1 MTAHH
6 PSALD
11 APSAADLADFA
22 AWLTERQPDAIDEID
37 REATESTRD
46 DGCLYYD
53 RLPSD
58 DVDPFNPW
66 ITARAPIAR
75 EVLS

>member
-1 MTAHH
+1 MTALH
-6 PSALD
+6 PSALE
-11 APSAADLADFA
+11 APTAADLDELAALFADD
-22 AWLTERQPDAIDEID
+22 QPEIVDAID

-46 DGCLYYD
+46 DGELYHG

-66 ITARAPIAR
+66 IVAVAR

>member
-1 MTAHH
+1 MTALH
-6 PSALD
+6 PSALY

-66 ITARAPIAR
+66 ITARAGVAR

>member
-6 PSALD
+6 ASAL
-11 APSAADLADFA
+11 AALDLADFA
-22 AWLTERQPDAIDEID
+22 QWCAERQPEIIDAID

-46 DGCLYYD
+46 DGQLYHG

-66 ITARAPIAR
+66 ITARAPLAR

>member
-1 MTAHH
+1 VTAHP
-6 PSALD
+6 PSALE

-46 DGCLYYD
+46 DGELFYG

-58 DVDPFNPW
+58 DLDGFNPW

>member
-1 MTAHH
+1 MTALHA
-6 PSALD
+6 SALAAAELALWCAEQQPEIID
-11 APSAADLADFA
+11 A
-22 AWLTERQPDAIDEID
+22 ID

-46 DGCLYYD
+46 DGLLYHG

-66 ITARAPIAR
+66 VVARAPVV

>member
-6 PSALD
+6 PSALE
-11 APSAADLADFA
+11 APSADDLAELAALFA
-22 AWLTERQPDAIDEID
+22 DDQPEIIDAID

-46 DGCLYYD
+46 DGELFYG

-58 DVDPFNPW
+58 DIDSFNPW
-66 ITARAPIAR
+66 ITARAPVAR

>member
-6 PSALD
+6 ASAL
-11 APSAADLADFA
+11 AAVEAAELA
-22 AWLTERQPDAIDEID
+22 AWAAARRDAAVEEIDE
-37 REATESTRD
+37 EARESTRD
-46 DGCLYYD
+46 DGNLYHG

-58 DVDPFNPW
+58 DVDEFNPC
-66 ITARAPIAR
+66 IVARAPLAR

>member
-6 PSALD
+6 ASAL
-11 APSAADLADFA
+11 AALDLADFA
-22 AWLTERQPDAIDEID
+22 AWCAERQPEIIDAID

-46 DGCLYYD
+46 DGQLFYD

-58 DVDPFNPW
+58 DVDEMNPW
-66 ITARAPIAR
+66 IVARAAAAR
-75 EVLS
+75 EAQS